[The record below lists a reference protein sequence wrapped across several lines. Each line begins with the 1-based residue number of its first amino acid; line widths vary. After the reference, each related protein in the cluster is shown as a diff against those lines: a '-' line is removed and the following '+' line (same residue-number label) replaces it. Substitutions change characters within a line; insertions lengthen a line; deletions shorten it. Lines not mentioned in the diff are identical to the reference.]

1 MVDKITPSQ
10 KPINFITN
18 NDKNVLFGSVA
29 VNAIVVKIN
38 VKDANVPLKF
48 LRIFRKIWLQ
58 KKLTFIRITYKNAF

>member
-29 VNAIVVKIN
+29 VNAIVVKKP
-38 VKDANVPLKF
+38 KDANVPLINCF
-48 LRIFRKIWLQ
+48 
-58 KKLTFIRITYKNAF
+58 